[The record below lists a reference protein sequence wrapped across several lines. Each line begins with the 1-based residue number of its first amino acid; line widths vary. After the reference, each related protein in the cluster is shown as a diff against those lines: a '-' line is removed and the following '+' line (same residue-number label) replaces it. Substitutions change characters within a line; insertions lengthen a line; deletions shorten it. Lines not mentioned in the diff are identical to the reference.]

1 MKHYGELYADK
12 QAANTLDSVM
22 KSPNKDVA
30 DFASIL
36 ESDKF
41 KNPLEEVI
49 GIRSTSSKN
58 KVGQFVLDAVPAAVM
73 LKNWKNALTSTAAT
87 FVKSYTN
94 SLIQN
99 LNAFRK

>member
-36 ESDKF
+36 KSDKF
-41 KNPLEEVI
+41 KNPLEDVI
-49 GIRSTSSKN
+49 GIRSTASTN
-58 KVGQFVLDAVPAAVM
+58 KAGQFVLDSTSAAVM
-73 LKNWKNALTSTAAT
+73 LHNWKNALSSTAITMPKAL
-87 FVKSYTN
+87 VN

-99 LNAFRK
+99 INAARK

>member
-22 KSPNKDVA
+22 KSSNKDVA

-36 ESDKF
+36 KSDKF

-49 GIRSTSSKN
+49 GIRSTSATN
-58 KVGQFVLDAVPAAVM
+58 KIGQAALDTTSAAVM
-73 LKNWKNALTSTAAT
+73 LNNWKNALSSTVITMPKAL
-87 FVKSYTN
+87 TN

-99 LNAFRK
+99 INASRK

>member
-12 QAANTLDSVM
+12 QAANILDSVT
-22 KSPNKDVA
+22 KNPNKDVA

-36 ESDKF
+36 KNDKF

-49 GIRSTSSKN
+49 GIRSTSATN
-58 KVGQFVLDAVPAAVM
+58 KIGQLALDTASAAVM
-73 LKNWKNALTSTAAT
+73 LNNWKNALTSTVPT
-87 FVKSYTN
+87 FTKSLTN

-99 LNAFRK
+99 INASRK